1 MRASIKTRRRA
12 PKLAAAFHA
21 LAEARMH
28 EAAFDILRCRS
39 ARAEASATKSEPS
52 ARRGRRGL
60 PEIWAQGDI
69 LLERVAPSGSPKV
82 EAGNSSV
89 TLFHG
94 ELSGHHHTVYG
105 RVRFSRDAALARDVP
120 SELYLGRL
128 IVSAG
133 PAVLKH
139 QQHGAIALEEGTYRV
154 RRQRYFEPTGAALVG
169 D

>member
-1 MRASIKTRRRA
+1 MRASSKAQHRA
-12 PKLAAAFHA
+12 PELAPAFHA

-28 EAAFDILRCRS
+28 EAAFDILRYRS
-39 ARAEASATKSEPS
+39 AIAQASSVKCEPS
-52 ARRGRRGL
+52 APHSGRGL
-60 PEIWAQGDI
+60 PEVWAQGDI
-69 LLERVAPSGSPKV
+69 LLERVAPSESFEG

-105 RVRFSRDAALARDVP
+105 RVRFNRDAALARDVP

-128 IVSAG
+128 VVSGG

-139 QQHGAIALEEGTYRV
+139 QQHDAIALREGTYRV
-154 RRQRYFEPTGAALVG
+154 RRQRYLEPTGAALVG